1 VREFIDILLRQHAEG
16 FPGFTGAHLAAFIPI
31 SASVLNELIART
43 LSSSAPVSD
52 LEIEPEAGNTIRVHL
67 RIARAPLI
75 PPITVTLLIE
85 RQPELPDSPLLVLRL
100 ASSGLTVLAR
110 AASHFFDALP
120 PGMRMENDLIV
131 VDIAELLRQR
141 GAGEWLHYLK
151 ALEITTAPGALLVS
165 VRGSVM
171 GG

>member
-1 VREFIDILLRQHAEG
+1 VRQFIDILLRQHAEG
-16 FPGFTGAHLAAFIPI
+16 FPGFTGAHVAAFIPI

-43 LSSSAPVSD
+43 LPSSAPLSD
-52 LEIEPEAGNTIRVHL
+52 LQIEPEAGNTIRVHL
-67 RIARAPLI
+67 RITPLI

-110 AASHFFDALP
+110 AASRFFDALP

-141 GAGEWLHYLK
+141 GAGDWLQYIK

-165 VRGSVM
+165 VRGSVI